1 MSTGNRSI
9 FRKLNPARRGLRYG
23 LLGSFLLLVLVPVI
37 VLTVTTLVRETRLE
51 VNNALERLE
60 FVVVSQQGDITTFAE
75 STATTLGGVLEDP
88 VPRGNIFLL
97 LERQGFQEQPD
108 ISGSRTGDAFDTT
121 QQEFQDFTTR
131 LIVDSNARFDRVL
144 LLNADGYVVGA
155 NELRLVGTNFGDQ
168 VWFRSS
174 LLPDTATETGT
185 PLGPGTFVFGPIGD
199 PMATGAEE
207 RLSYYFTVPVFDPA
221 TSEASGV
228 LVGRVRTQTIANIV
242 AETAGLGETGELL
255 LVDDEGNVLNSPRM
269 AEGAAPTLE
278 GDVIAAAIA
287 NEDIPRRWQDYRGE
301 EVLGTYASLDPLN
314 MTLVAKQDV
323 AEVAVAQRGVLVTN
337 ILLGAGI
344 AALAMVAGVFV
355 AGQITSPL
363 EALTTTASRIAEGES
378 DMADPNTDVVEIKQ
392 LAAAFNVM
400 NERVNDLVQRQEA
413 VIKDRTRQLEIT
425 AQMGRVI
432 AAETDLERLMN
443 ITVDMIRDRL
453 GYYHAQVFLID
464 DLNQFA
470 VLRASTGEAGRAL
483 LARQHKLEVGSTS
496 VIGRVTDSGRPVL
509 AADTAD
515 SPVHKRNELLPD
527 TRAELA
533 VPLRIGDQIIG
544 ALDIQS
550 VNAEAFD
557 EGTISVLQTVADQL
571 AVAIRNAQLFS
582 EREGLL
588 NTSLGLTRMLT
599 RESWREYAENRTV
612 ENPAGYEYD
621 LSAVRPIDEPNGG
634 GATGGGATTNGGGN
648 GSALR
653 MPIEVRGEEIGALEA
668 ELDENSQLGEA
679 ERDLVAQ
686 VLDRMALALDN
697 ARLFNQTQ
705 DSLSE
710 TARLYDASQLIADA
724 TTSVDLANRL
734 LSLMGDVEAVDRAM
748 LYTLAD
754 PDEQGPSRQALYVGY
769 YEEQEDGVTIFEM
782 ADRLQTDDPALRGIE
797 GVAKDGDVVDDVR
810 EVAEPLGVTGADVIS
825 QAVFPLVSGG
835 QTLGWLVL
843 QNRRMAGAFPADDV
857 RFFQT
862 VADQSATVLST
873 ARLLDQTAARARRL
887 QAVNEVTRSS
897 TSILNVDVLMP
908 IVVNQVAN
916 AFGYYH
922 VQIFRVG
929 ERGEWANLVAS
940 TGEVGQELLRRNH
953 RLSIG
958 SQSVIGRVTS
968 TGEIIIARD
977 TDEDAVHRKNE
988 LLPDTRAELAVPIKT
1003 GERVIGALDVQSTQP
1018 NAFDEEAVLILQS
1031 LADQISVALE
1041 NAQLFKEIQDR
1052 VKELSTINTVSQ
1064 AVSQTDTLE
1073 ELYGEVSHHLVK
1085 TFGATYGFLGIVRDG
1100 MIELPVFIE
1109 NGAPADPPPPT
1120 PLGEGLT
1127 SVVVNTG
1134 EKMLINHD
1142 AERIAKERGAVV
1154 VGDLPASLL
1163 IVPLS
1168 IGGSVFGAVSIQSD
1182 EEYAFD
1188 DSHERQLNTLAA
1200 YIAIKIRNNE
1210 LLLDTKQ
1217 AASELGFLFNMTRAA
1232 VQTTDLDDALAN
1244 VANIIQYE
1252 LDGAET
1258 ATIYL
1263 REHDPVEG
1271 EMAMVPHASS
1281 GFASDVV
1288 RTMSLGEGLVGRS
1301 ADGQEPIILQ
1311 DARFEGGGTTAD
1323 MRAMLVV
1330 PLVAGREVIGVIS
1343 VGSTQVGVFDET
1355 DVALLQTA
1363 SSTLTAVIQNA
1374 QLLEQIEATNEE
1386 LRQLDQLKTQ
1396 FLANMSHELRT
1407 PLNSIIGFSKV
1418 ILNEIDGPLTDL
1430 QRQDLSTIHE
1440 SGKHLLGLINDI
1452 LDMSKIE
1459 AGKMEV
1465 HNEFMEME
1473 DIIKGVMSTSLA
1485 LVKDKPVALRDDLP
1499 SQLPVVYADSKR
1511 VRQVLLNLMSNAAKF
1526 THEGTITLKVR
1537 EYNSDPDHDMPGPH
1551 IRISVVDTGIG
1562 ISEHDMPLLFE
1573 AFRQVDG
1580 STTRQVGGT
1589 GLGLP
1594 ITKEF
1599 IELMGGRIWVESEV
1613 GSGSAFNFTLPV
1625 QPPTGVET
1633 TPTGQLIDRSKPIIL
1648 AVDDEPRVLDLYR
1661 RYLDNDE
1668 YSMVGVP
1675 SAQNIVERVRN
1686 VRPTLIIM
1694 DLALPGKDGWEALDE
1709 IKQEPDISHIP
1720 VIICS
1725 IHDERTRGMEAG
1737 AAGYLTKPVIEEDLL
1752 GMVDDVLEG
1761 MDLDQQTVATT
1772 MHEPVYDASEREAV
1786 KMAEAIA
1793 EERDATLEDAD
1804 PVTADAEPAI
1814 AGDAH
1819 PEAEADDLD
1828 EVAQALPPDP
1838 PAGPSPVPSGPTSAP
1853 AVPREG
1859 EAIRTLIIDPDE
1871 AYAAALS
1878 DLLEETEMFD
1888 THVTHKGFSGLGA
1901 ADQNRPHV
1909 IILDVD
1915 IDDMDGLG
1923 LLAAMRSN
1931 PSTNNVPVI
1940 ILTERDLTQEQLEP
1954 FADGITAYVNKLDH
1968 DADSLLMEIDEVVAI
1983 LLYGFE

>member
-1 MSTGNRSI
+1 
-9 FRKLNPARRGLRYG
+9 
-23 LLGSFLLLVLVPVI
+23 
-37 VLTVTTLVRETRLE
+37 
-51 VNNALERLE
+51 
-60 FVVVSQQGDITTFAE
+60 
-75 STATTLGGVLEDP
+75 
-88 VPRGNIFLL
+88 
-97 LERQGFQEQPD
+97 
-108 ISGSRTGDAFDTT
+108 
-121 QQEFQDFTTR
+121 
-131 LIVDSNARFDRVL
+131 
-144 LLNADGYVVGA
+144 
-155 NELRLVGTNFGDQ
+155 
-168 VWFRSS
+168 
-174 LLPDTATETGT
+174 
-185 PLGPGTFVFGPIGD
+185 
-199 PMATGAEE
+199 
-207 RLSYYFTVPVFDPA
+207 
-221 TSEASGV
+221 
-228 LVGRVRTQTIANIV
+228 
-242 AETAGLGETGELL
+242 
-255 LVDDEGNVLNSPRM
+255 
-269 AEGAAPTLE
+269 
-278 GDVIAAAIA
+278 
-287 NEDIPRRWQDYRGE
+287 
-301 EVLGTYASLDPLN
+301 
-314 MTLVAKQDV
+314 
-323 AEVAVAQRGVLVTN
+323 
-337 ILLGAGI
+337 
-344 AALAMVAGVFV
+344 
-355 AGQITSPL
+355 
-363 EALTTTASRIAEGES
+363 
-378 DMADPNTDVVEIKQ
+378 
-392 LAAAFNVM
+392 
-400 NERVNDLVQRQEA
+400 
-413 VIKDRTRQLEIT
+413 
-425 AQMGRVI
+425 
-432 AAETDLERLMN
+432 
-443 ITVDMIRDRL
+443 
-453 GYYHAQVFLID
+453 
-464 DLNQFA
+464 
-470 VLRASTGEAGRAL
+470 
-483 LARQHKLEVGSTS
+483 
-496 VIGRVTDSGRPVL
+496 
-509 AADTAD
+509 
-515 SPVHKRNELLPD
+515 
-527 TRAELA
+527 
-533 VPLRIGDQIIG
+533 
-544 ALDIQS
+544 
-550 VNAEAFD
+550 
-557 EGTISVLQTVADQL
+557 
-571 AVAIRNAQLFS
+571 
-582 EREGLL
+582 
-588 NTSLGLTRMLT
+588 
-599 RESWREYAENRTV
+599 
-612 ENPAGYEYD
+612 
-621 LSAVRPIDEPNGG
+621 
-634 GATGGGATTNGGGN
+634 
-648 GSALR
+648 
-653 MPIEVRGEEIGALEA
+653 
-668 ELDENSQLGEA
+668 
-679 ERDLVAQ
+679 
-686 VLDRMALALDN
+686 
-697 ARLFNQTQ
+697 
-705 DSLSE
+705 
-710 TARLYDASQLIADA
+710 
-724 TTSVDLANRL
+724 
-734 LSLMGDVEAVDRAM
+734 
-748 LYTLAD
+748 
-754 PDEQGPSRQALYVGY
+754 
-769 YEEQEDGVTIFEM
+769 
-782 ADRLQTDDPALRGIE
+782 
-797 GVAKDGDVVDDVR
+797 
-810 EVAEPLGVTGADVIS
+810 
-825 QAVFPLVSGG
+825 
-835 QTLGWLVL
+835 
-843 QNRRMAGAFPADDV
+843 
-857 RFFQT
+857 
-862 VADQSATVLST
+862 
-873 ARLLDQTAARARRL
+873 
-887 QAVNEVTRSS
+887 
-897 TSILNVDVLMP
+897 
-908 IVVNQVAN
+908 
-916 AFGYYH
+916 
-922 VQIFRVG
+922 
-929 ERGEWANLVAS
+929 
-940 TGEVGQELLRRNH
+940 
-953 RLSIG
+953 
-958 SQSVIGRVTS
+958 
-968 TGEIIIARD
+968 
-977 TDEDAVHRKNE
+977 
-988 LLPDTRAELAVPIKT
+988 
-1003 GERVIGALDVQSTQP
+1003 
-1018 NAFDEEAVLILQS
+1018 
-1031 LADQISVALE
+1031 
-1041 NAQLFKEIQDR
+1041 
-1052 VKELSTINTVSQ
+1052 
-1064 AVSQTDTLE
+1064 
-1073 ELYGEVSHHLVK
+1073 
-1085 TFGATYGFLGIVRDG
+1085 
-1100 MIELPVFIE
+1100 
-1109 NGAPADPPPPT
+1109 
-1120 PLGEGLT
+1120 
-1127 SVVVNTG
+1127 
-1134 EKMLINHD
+1134 
-1142 AERIAKERGAVV
+1142 
-1154 VGDLPASLL
+1154 
-1163 IVPLS
+1163 
-1168 IGGSVFGAVSIQSD
+1168 VFGAVSIQSD